1 MNSDQDMETNQ
12 TKKSSK
18 SYQKYEMTKRFIKY
32 ILITLLVGLGA
43 RYIPDLPMKNDEILI
58 IGLIAGV
65 SFALIDMLSPSIEIK
80 NLNN

>member
-1 MNSDQDMETNQ
+1 MNSDLDMA
-12 TKKSSK
+12 KKSSK
-18 SYQKYEMTKRFIKY
+18 SYQKYEMSKRFIKY

-65 SFALIDMLSPSIEIK
+65 SFAIIDMLSPSVEIK